1 MRRCW
6 PTPADRLPG
15 RGRWLHEVKWDGY
28 RVLARLEG
36 GVASLDQPH
45 AASTWASRFAAV
57 ARALPHALR
66 TSDCVVDGE
75 LCALDEQGRPSFSLL
90 QRGEGSPAYYLF
102 DLLEL
107 ERRPL
112 IDQPLE
118 QRREQLAELLVEGNP
133 LVRLSA
139 GFEDGAALLQ
149 AVARAGPGGRGG
161 QAAGLA
167 LPAGPAD
174 SGLGEGE
181 DATGRRVPGAR
192 LDAPARAHGRRWE
205 RWCWAR
211 DEGSDLALGRQRR
224 QRAGRAQHHRAAA
237 PDGAAASWPSRRSI
251 RCRRCPRR
259 RPGW

>member
-1 MRRCW
+1 M
-6 PTPADRLPG
+6 
-15 RGRWLHEVKWDGY
+15 
-28 RVLARLEG
+28 
-36 GVASLDQPH
+36 
-45 AASTWASRFAAV
+45 

-75 LCALDEQGRPSFSLL
+75 LCMLDEDGRPSFSLM

-139 GFEDGAALLQ
+139 GFEDGAALLR
-149 AVARAGPGGRGG
+149 AVVAQDLEGVVAKRLGSPYRPGRRTADWVKVKTRQDGEFLVLGWTAGQGSRE
-161 QAAGLA
+161 A
-167 LPAGPAD
+167 LGALV
-174 SGLGEGE
+174 LGEGE
-181 DATGRRVPGAR
+181 GKPPG
-192 LDAPARAHGRRWE
+192 
-205 RWCWAR
+205 
-211 DEGSDLALGRQRR
+211 LGRQRR
-224 QRAGRAQHHRAAA
+224 QRAGRAQHRRAAA
-237 PDGAAASWPSRRSI
+237 PDGAAAVASRRSI